1 MEVDVIIIGTGFGA
15 SVAVTK
21 LLEKKPDVRIHMLER
36 GLWWF
41 TSERPLPKY
50 LTDQNQADPKKQPIQ
65 YWPRPNH
72 SRGVLDMLSVVRT
85 NNTAIE
91 NMRNFFGGLGSIFT
105 GQKRP
110 QPLYR
115 YNLFKDI
122 DIVTASGV
130 GGGSLIYANVSIEP
144 RFDDATH
151 SYPVMSNWPL
161 KLTREDYTSTA
172 AGKQGAIDWMTQ
184 KRGKSHQVVT
194 RFPLPKE
201 LGLDPKSLDANHEFL
216 YLGKSR
222 ALRDAA
228 NVTGA
233 DWKRSGDWEPLN
245 LAVNDYDTTTMT
257 GEFAAK
263 NAYCERQGRCIQGC
277 LPGARHTLN
286 KTLINQVLSVK
297 PNVTLE
303 SLADVSHIALKND
316 GKYEVTYKDARDGKE
331 KTHVAKIVIVS
342 AGTLGSTT
350 ILLRSHEKGTL
361 KLSNQRGHRFSTNG
375 DFAGFVVD
383 AQKNLPME
391 KRYNM
396 FPTRGPINTSHV
408 MFTTNDGKVQVN
420 VEDGGIPSMLA
431 PAVGAALR
439 VLEDKINHDKFM
451 QQLNGAWFSQTLPDF
466 QQWFPLTPDPSNPT
480 RFQTEDEM
488 LSTPFV
494 EDKFLQNVFY
504 FNCMG
509 TDDSTGV
516 FSLKSDPFD
525 FGKPK
530 LDLKFTDNPASQRVY
545 KMTEEIIKAMAE
557 AMGGR
562 YVPWF
567 TWQGFQNH
575 KLVTVHPLGGC
586 PMGNS
591 PAEGVVNTKGQ
602 VFRVDSAAPA
612 KPVYDNLYVMDASII
627 PGPVGVN
634 PTLTIVALALR
645 IVDGITLA

>member
-21 LLEKKPDVRIHMLER
+21 LLEKTPNATIHMLER

-41 TSERPLPKY
+41 TSERPLPKF
-50 LTDQNQADPKKQPIQ
+50 LTDQNKTEPKRNPIQ

-72 SRGVLDMLSVVRT
+72 ARGVVDMLSVVKT
-85 NNTAIE
+85 NNPTIE
-91 NMRNFFGGLGSIFT
+91 GFRSFIEGIGSFIT
-105 GQKRP
+105 GEKRP

-115 YNLFKDI
+115 YNMFKDI

-144 RFDDATH
+144 HLDAATQT
-151 SYPVMSNWPL
+151 YPVMNNWPL
-161 KLTREDYTSTA
+161 KLMPQDYTSTT
-172 AGKQGAIDWMTQ
+172 AGKEGAIDWMTK
-184 KRGKSHQVVT
+184 KRGKRHKVVT
-194 RFPLPKE
+194 RFPLPDE
-201 LGLDPKSLDANHEFL
+201 LNLKPEALDGDHEFL

-222 ALRDAA
+222 ALRDAQ
-228 NVTGA
+228 NVSGA
-233 DWKRSGDWEPLN
+233 DWKRVKDWKPLD
-245 LAVNDYDTTTMT
+245 LQVNDYDTTAQTAD
-257 GEFAAK
+257 FAGK

-303 SLADVSHIALKND
+303 SLADVSHISLKTD
-316 GKYEVTYKDARDGKE
+316 GRYEVTYKDGRDGNE
-331 KTHVAKIVIVS
+331 KSHIAKIVIVA
-342 AGTLGSTT
+342 AGTLGSTN
-350 ILLRSHEKGTL
+350 ILLRSHDKGTL
-361 KLSNQRGHRFSTNG
+361 KLSGQRGQRFSTNG
-375 DFAGFVVD
+375 DFAGFVVN
-383 AQKNLPME
+383 AQKKVADVN
-391 KRYNM
+391 KRYGM

-420 VEDGGIPSMLA
+420 VEDGGIPPMLA
-431 PAVGAALR
+431 PAVAAALR
-439 VLEDKINHDKFM
+439 VVQEAQNRDTFM
-451 QQLNGAWFSQTLPDF
+451 KQLRGAFLNQSLPDF
-466 QQWFPLTPDPSNPT
+466 QQWFPIHPDPANPT

-488 LSTPFV
+488 LSTPYLADQFM
-494 EDKFLQNVFY
+494 QNVFY

-516 FSLKSDPFD
+516 FKLNN
-525 FGKPK
+525 GR
-530 LDLKFTDNPASQRVY
+530 LDLTFSDSPAAQRVY
-545 KMTEEIIKAMAE
+545 KVTEEIIQAMA
-557 AMGGR
+557 AQMGGD

-567 TWQGFQNH
+567 TWKGFQNR

-591 PAEGVVNTKGQ
+591 PTEGVVNTKGQ

-612 KPVYDNLYVMDASII
+612 KQVYDNLYVMDASII
-627 PGPVGVN
+627 PGPIGVN
-634 PTLTIVALALR
+634 PTLTIVGLALK
-645 IVDGITLA
+645 IVEGIQL

>member
-21 LLEKKPDVRIHMLER
+21 LLEKTPNATIHMMER

-41 TSERPLPKY
+41 TPERPLPDY
-50 LTDQNQADPKKQPIQ
+50 VLNQNKTDPKKQPIQ

-72 SRGVLDMLSVVRT
+72 SRGVIDMLSVVKT
-85 NNTAIE
+85 NNAAIE
-91 NMRNFFGGLGSIFT
+91 NVRQFFEGIGSIFT

-115 YNLFKDI
+115 YNMFKDI
-122 DIVTASGV
+122 DILTASGV
-130 GGGSLIYANVSIEP
+130 GGGSLIYSNVTIEP
-144 RFDDATH
+144 HFDNVAQT
-151 SYPVMSNWPL
+151 YPVMNNWPL
-161 KLTREDYTSTA
+161 KLKRDDYHGAT
-172 AGKQGAIDWMTQ
+172 GAIDWMTK
-184 KRGKSHQVVT
+184 KRGKTHNVVT
-194 RFPLPKE
+194 RFTLPNE
-201 LGLDPKSLDANHEFL
+201 LGLDPKNLDANHEFL

-222 ALRDAA
+222 ALRDVQ
-228 NVTGA
+228 NVSGA
-233 DWKRSGDWEPLN
+233 DWKRAKDWAPLD
-245 LAVNDYDTTTMT
+245 LAVNDYDTTTMP
-257 GEFAAK
+257 GADAVK
-263 NAYCERQGRCIQGC
+263 NPACERQGRCIQGC

-303 SLADVSHIALKND
+303 SLVDVNHVGLRNDGRYEVFYRDTRDGKDKSHIAK
-316 GKYEVTYKDARDGKE
+316 VC
-331 KTHVAKIVIVS
+331 IVS

-383 AQKNLPME
+383 AQKKFPMG
-391 KRYNM
+391 KRYSI

-408 MFTTNDGKVQVN
+408 LFTTNDGKVQVN
-420 VEDGGIPSMLA
+420 IEDGAIPPMLA

-466 QQWFPLTPDPSNPT
+466 QRWFPITPDPSNPT

-488 LSTPFV
+488 LSTPFATD
-494 EDKFLQNVFY
+494 EKMFSNTFY
-504 FNCMG
+504 FNTMG
-509 TDDSTGV
+509 TDDTTGI
-516 FSLKSDPFD
+516 FSLISDPFD
-525 FGKPK
+525 FGKSK
-530 LDLKFTDNPASQRVY
+530 LDLKFTDTPANQRVY
-545 KMTEEIIKAMAE
+545 KVTEEIIKAMAD

-586 PMGNS
+586 PMGNGPS
-591 PAEGVVNTKGQ
+591 EGVVNTKGQ
-602 VFRVDSAAPA
+602 VFRVDPAAPT
-612 KPVYDNLYVMDASII
+612 KQVYDGLYVMDASVI
-627 PGPVGVN
+627 PGPIGVN
-634 PTLTIVALALR
+634 PTLTIVALALK
-645 IVDGITLA
+645 IVDGIQI

>member
-1 MEVDVIIIGTGFGA
+1 M
-15 SVAVTK
+15 
-21 LLEKKPDVRIHMLER
+21 
-36 GLWWF
+36 
-41 TSERPLPKY
+41 
-50 LTDQNQADPKKQPIQ
+50 
-65 YWPRPNH
+65 
-72 SRGVLDMLSVVRT
+72 
-85 NNTAIE
+85 
-91 NMRNFFGGLGSIFT
+91 
-105 GQKRP
+105 
-110 QPLYR
+110 
-115 YNLFKDI
+115 
-122 DIVTASGV
+122 
-130 GGGSLIYANVSIEP
+130 
-144 RFDDATH
+144 
-151 SYPVMSNWPL
+151 
-161 KLTREDYTSTA
+161 
-172 AGKQGAIDWMTQ
+172 
-184 KRGKSHQVVT
+184 
-194 RFPLPKE
+194 
-201 LGLDPKSLDANHEFL
+201 
-216 YLGKSR
+216 
-222 ALRDAA
+222 
-228 NVTGA
+228 
-233 DWKRSGDWEPLN
+233 
-245 LAVNDYDTTTMT
+245 
-257 GEFAAK
+257 
-263 NAYCERQGRCIQGC
+263 
-277 LPGARHTLN
+277 
-286 KTLINQVLSVK
+286 
-297 PNVTLE
+297 
-303 SLADVSHIALKND
+303 
-316 GKYEVTYKDARDGKE
+316 
-331 KTHVAKIVIVS
+331 
-342 AGTLGSTT
+342 
-350 ILLRSHEKGTL
+350 
-361 KLSNQRGHRFSTNG
+361 
-375 DFAGFVVD
+375 D

-612 KPVYDNLYVMDASII
+612 KPVYDNLYVMDASI
-627 PGPVGVN
+627 
-634 PTLTIVALALR
+634 
-645 IVDGITLA
+645 